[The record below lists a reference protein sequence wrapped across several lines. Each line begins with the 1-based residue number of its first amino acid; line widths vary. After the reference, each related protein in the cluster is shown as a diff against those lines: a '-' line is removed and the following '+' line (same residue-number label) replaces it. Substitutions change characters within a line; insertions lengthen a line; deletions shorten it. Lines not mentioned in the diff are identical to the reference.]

1 MALFTPRIFPE
12 IVGEMINRLIS
23 VTPLTDIN
31 FGSVFTV
38 MLEAAA
44 QEDDEQYFQMLEL
57 IRAYSLDSTSGSDL
71 DDRAFEYGVTRLTA
85 QTATTTVTLG
95 DSAINKVE
103 TGVYSGLAGAVSGSF
118 AINGDSSLN
127 FPVTGSIIV
136 GRGTPNV
143 ETVIYSSVT
152 VFPNYVRFN
161 LSTALAYD
169 HGTDE
174 TIILSQGGNRLI
186 VGGVVINVPASDLN
200 PEIPFTLNANATILD
215 GEEVVEGVGVTAST
229 SGASANVPIGTI
241 IQFGSLPFSSAYVT
255 NTQRVTNGRD
265 IESDQE
271 LRDRIKNTIQSLSRG
286 TSKAITTGVLDLV
299 SEIDNKRV
307 VSASIIEPTI
317 PADVVKLF
325 IDDGTGFVPTFNSIG
340 FETVVASAT
349 GGEKFLQVN
358 NFPIVKAFVET
369 QDEEPYNMSGTTLL
383 FVEVGGETETVT
395 FTSTDFNVPAS
406 ATAQEVLQAINRSAT
421 LFEARVSSGGSKV
434 RIFSRQNFD
443 EEIIVTGGSANTS
456 LNFPTDKK
464 YTTKLYLQRN
474 NIVTLLQKDGSSSV
488 IESGNSA
495 AYNMSAQK
503 YLTIVTDGK
512 TSNLSYIHF
521 DPSDFINAA
530 AATSKEVAA
539 VINEQLP
546 GAEAFSSSNDTRVS
560 LTSNVKRSS
569 ASKIRVVENYT
580 KIFSYNA
587 FAATFGDITT
597 QSRTAAI
604 NVMFFTQDQDMVYF
618 GHVDVSFS
626 SIYVALSTAASAS
639 IVLHLE
645 FWNGTIWQDI
655 GFFDETNGLIQDGSI
670 LFKAPHTWQKT
681 NVNSVGPYYWVRL
694 RRDLPA
700 LAQPPVESR
709 LRICSGNET
718 FGFSDSER
726 AGSNSDYTLNRFIG
740 QIELNTPLSANDVVT
755 LGSEV
760 TRATMVSNAQPFGLS
775 GGESLNVEVDGTV
788 QTVAFVASDFFTPG
802 SALASEVIV
811 KLNSILRGA
820 EAFASGI
827 GRIAVRTNTWGT
839 SGSIR
844 VTGGTAN
851 LVLQFT
857 STKIEN
863 LEPHLAALE
872 STSTSPWTF
881 PASYDLIVIMNG
893 NSANN
898 LTVPTHRDGAVQA
911 GTTASQI
918 IDATLQPVF
927 TLSSDLTIDSG
938 YDVLITSG
946 AQVGQRRQVSG
957 YTPVTGTIMLSAN
970 LGGVPAVGD
979 TYQIIA
985 RTAHQLA
992 KLWNNKQITLL
1003 SVQADVSAS
1012 SSGTKIQ
1019 IASKVSGELGSVQI
1033 SGGQANTIL
1042 LFSTLTKLGIDGYR
1056 YFTGLAQKVQWTIDG
1071 RADDQEN
1078 YPGIRAGGVQV
1089 EVLEPVRR
1097 PIKVEVDVTARE
1109 GITLS
1114 SISND
1119 VKSAISAY
1127 VNTLPVG
1134 GDVIISEI
1142 ICAVKD
1148 VSGVFDIK
1156 MISPTANIAIA
1167 DNELSRID
1175 ENDISVG

>member
-1 MALFTPRIFPE
+1 MALFQPRIFPE

-57 IRAYSLDSTSGSDL
+57 IRAYSLDTTSGSDL
-71 DDRAFEYGVTRLTA
+71 DDRAFEYGITRLNA
-85 QTATTTVTLG
+85 QTATTSVIIG
-95 DSAINKVE
+95 DSAITKVS
-103 TGVYSGLAGAVSGSF
+103 TGVYSGLSGAVAGSF
-118 AINGDSSLN
+118 SVNGDSSLN
-127 FPVTGSIIV
+127 FPTTGSLIV

-152 VFPNYVRFN
+152 VYPNYVRFN

-186 VGGVVINVPASDLN
+186 VGGVVLKVPASDLSA
-200 PEIPFTLNANATILD
+200 EIPFTVDANATILD
-215 GEEVVEGVGVTAST
+215 GEEIVEGVGVTASV
-229 SGASANVPIGTI
+229 SGSSANVPIGTI
-241 IQFGSLPFSSAYVT
+241 TAFSSLPFSTAYVT
-255 NTQRVTNGRD
+255 NPQRITNGRD
-265 IESDQE
+265 VESDQE
-271 LRDRIKNTIQSLSRG
+271 LRDRIKDTIQSLSRG

-299 SEIDNKRV
+299 SEVDNKRV

-369 QDEEPYNMSGTTLL
+369 QDAEPYNMSGNTLL
-383 FVEVGGETETVT
+383 FVEIGGTTETIL
-395 FTSTDFNVPAS
+395 FTSTDFAVPAS
-406 ATAQEVLQAINRSAT
+406 ASAQEVLQAINRNAT

-474 NIVTLLQKDGSSSV
+474 NRVTLLQKDGSSSV
-488 IESGNSA
+488 MESLSSA
-495 AYNMSAQK
+495 AYNMSANT
-503 YLTIVTDGK
+503 YLTIIADGK
-512 TSNLSYIHF
+512 ASNLSYIHF
-521 DPSDFINAA
+521 DPSEFINAA
-530 AATSKEVAA
+530 AATSKEVALI
-539 VINEQLP
+539 INEQLP

-560 LTSNVKRSS
+560 LTSNVKRSLS
-569 ASKIRVVENYT
+569 SKIRVVENFT
-580 KIFSYNA
+580 KILLYNDL
-587 FAATFGDITT
+587 ATTYADITT

-604 NVMFFTQDQDMVYF
+604 NVMVLAGDLDTLYF
-618 GHVDVSFS
+618 GHIDVPFS
-626 SIYVALSTAASAS
+626 SIYFALSTAASAS
-639 IVLHLE
+639 VVMHLE
-645 FWNGTIWQDI
+645 FWDGSTWKDL
-655 GFFDETNGLIQDGSI
+655 GYFDETNGLIQDGSI
-670 LFKAPHTWQKT
+670 FFKAPPVWQRT
-681 NVNSVGPYYWVRL
+681 VVDSVGPYYWVRL
-694 RRDLPA
+694 RRDMAA

-709 LRICSGNET
+709 LRICSANEI
-718 FGFSDSER
+718 FNFSESEKS
-726 AGSNSDYTLNRFIG
+726 GSNSDYTLNRFIG
-740 QIELNTPLSANDVVT
+740 QIELNTPLSAGDVVT
-755 LGSEV
+755 LGSEA
-760 TRATMVSNAQPFGLS
+760 TRATMVSNGQPFGLS
-775 GGESLNVEVDGTV
+775 GGESLNIEVDGTV
-788 QTVAFVASDFFTPG
+788 QTATFVASDFFTPG
-802 SALASEVIV
+802 AALASEVIN
-811 KLNSILRGA
+811 KLNSVIRGV
-820 EAFASGI
+820 EAYVSGI

-851 LVLQFT
+851 AFLQFT

-863 LEPHLAALE
+863 LEPHLTALE
-872 STSTSPWTF
+872 STVAAPWTF
-881 PASYDLIVIMNG
+881 PKDYDLIVIMNG

-898 LTVPTHRDGAVQA
+898 LTVPTHRDGDVKA
-911 GTTASQI
+911 GTNASQI
-918 IDATLQPVF
+918 VDATLQPVF
-927 TLSSDLTIDSG
+927 PLSGDLTMDSG

-946 AQVGQRRQVSG
+946 AQVGERRQISG
-957 YTPVTGTIMLSAN
+957 YTPVTGTITLSTN
-970 LGGVPAVGD
+970 LSGIPAVGD

-985 RTAHQLA
+985 RTARQLS

-1012 SSGTKIQ
+1012 NSGTKIQ
-1019 IASKVSGELGSVQI
+1019 ISSKISGELGSVQI
-1033 SGGQANTIL
+1033 SGGLANTIL
-1042 LFSTLTKLGIDGYR
+1042 QFSTLTKLGIDGYR
-1056 YFTGLAQKVQWTIDG
+1056 HFTGLAQKVQWTIDG
-1071 RADDQEN
+1071 RADDQDN

-1097 PIKVEVDVTARE
+1097 PIKVEVDVTTRE

-1142 ICAVKD
+1142 ICSVKET
-1148 VSGVFDIK
+1148 SGVFDIK
-1156 MISPTANIAIA
+1156 MISPIVNIAIA
-1167 DNELSRID
+1167 DNELARID